1 MWEYITFFTNSNE
14 KINKNSDVGWD
25 WVKVVVPTQEKKFHA
40 LYKICS
46 ILRIQYI
53 NPVKSGVNMRKK
65 VYTNLYMY
73 LHELEELRMMKTDDD
88 EFWEY

>member
-1 MWEYITFFTNSNE
+1 MMWEYITFFTNSNE

-25 WVKVVVPTQEKKFHA
+25 WVKVVVPKQGKNFHA
-40 LYKICS
+40 LYMICS

-65 VYTNLYMY
+65 VYKFYIGT
-73 LHELEELRMMKTDDD
+73 
-88 EFWEY
+88 